1 MDALEPHTVTSS
13 EIAAALSDADGLA
26 VDALFGDAA
35 SLPTAERSAQLAA
48 ALSLLEPASLD
59 AEDGSRRA
67 LLVDATMARVL
78 RASRDATVEVGVGV
92 GLHQD
97 DGAALD
103 ALVESGWRGDV
114 VAGPVG
120 ERARR
125 LERALAPL
133 GAAPMGV
140 GMTGELL
147 VNATLARVE
156 AEIRRRDSL
165 MMVSSSDLDA
175 RGGRGRFS
183 LSDLVTVAAML
194 VFSLGVLW
202 PVAASWREGARQQ
215 ECASNLATSGSA
227 FEMFARDHNG
237 RMPVATAGF
246 GGGNWWTVGDP
257 KHSHSANLFTLA
269 KSGYASL
276 EELSCTGNSMALL
289 RGPAHAMDDWRSI
302 DEISFSYQLPARRV
316 MMWNGPARFV
326 VLTDKSPVIERAYR
340 GERFDPEARSLNHR
354 GRGQNVLMSDGS
366 VFFLDRPVLENGDN
380 IWLPGSITDPFSA
393 TLNGTELPS
402 GETDAFVAP

>member
-1 MDALEPHTVTSS
+1 MTPADLD
-13 EIAAALSDADGLA
+13 AALSPADALA
-26 VDALFGDAA
+26 VDALFGGATA
-35 SLPTAERSAQLAA
+35 SGSAERSARLAA
-48 ALSLLEPASLD
+48 ALALLEPATLD
-59 AEDGSRRA
+59 AEDGVRRA

-78 RASRDATVEVGVGV
+78 RTPREAALEV
-92 GLHQD
+92 GLHHD
-97 DGAALD
+97 DAAALD
-103 ALVESGWRGDV
+103 ALIDSGWRGET
-114 VAGPVG
+114 VAGSIG

-125 LERALAPL
+125 LEQALAPL
-133 GAAPMGV
+133 AVSPVGM

-156 AEIRRRDSL
+156 AEIRRRESL
-165 MMVSSSDLDA
+165 MMVASSDLDA

-202 PVAASWREGARQQ
+202 PVAASWRESGRQQ
-215 ECASNLATSGSA
+215 ECASNLGAAASA
-227 FEMFARDHNG
+227 FEMFAGDHNG

-246 GGGNWWTVGDP
+246 GGGPWWQVGDP
-257 KHSHSANLFTLA
+257 KHSHSSNLFTLA

-276 EELSCTGNSMALL
+276 EELSCAGNPMALL
-289 RGPAHAMDDWRSI
+289 KGDAHAMDDWRSI
-302 DEISFSYQLPARRV
+302 DEISFSYQLPTRRV
-316 MMWNGPARFV
+316 MFWNGPARFV

-340 GERFDPEARSLNHR
+340 GERFDPEARSINHR

-366 VFFLDRPVLENGDN
+366 VFFLDRPVLENGDY
-380 IWLPGSITDPFSA
+380 IWLPGSILDPFSA